1 MVLLHNFSFS
11 LPGCCVNSQ
20 EEEKVVEE
28 RLKKLARMLV
38 KTGNKRF
45 LAALSNCISDGI
57 PTLVRAC
64 LVTVAWMSSSLSP
77 LHGCNTFQPLACSV
91 LAAKLLDRLSYDR
104 VMEERVLASLSLL
117 NLVRHPGTFPSAVCN
132 ILVPLVFVS
141 LNLFPSIVFGL
152 HSTLSCVILEILLSG
167 MVDLVTSI
175 LIISSNQIQEYCR
188 NMCNCYDPCIAF
200 LNMIYKALPKQV
212 LYMNFLFYAD
222 VNTKF
227 ISRITLLALLHG
239 KPEFSII

>member
-1 MVLLHNFSFS
+1 
-11 LPGCCVNSQ
+11 Q

-28 RLKKLARMLV
+28 RLKKLALVLV

-117 NLVRHPGTFPSAVCN
+117 NLVRHPECLEG
-132 ILVPLVFVS
+132 LLPLKRDTTES
-141 LNLFPSIVFGL
+141 LR
-152 HSTLSCVILEILLSG
+152 
-167 MVDLVTSI
+167 DL
-175 LIISSNQIQEYCR
+175 
-188 NMCNCYDPCIAF
+188 
-200 LNMIYKALPKQV
+200 
-212 LYMNFLFYAD
+212 AD
-222 VNTKF
+222 VTWTAKE
-227 ISRITLLALLHG
+227 LLFACCR
-239 KPEFSII
+239 